1 MTFHRKER
9 GSEWE
14 LYHKC
19 NIIFPQ
25 MTSLLMYSI
34 KLIFQRLENV
44 NVIKI
49 TLLIN
54 ELKHYILQTM
64 SGILIAHIY

>member
-9 GSEWE
+9 GSKWE

-25 MTSLLMYSI
+25 MTSLLIYSI

-49 TLLIN
+49 TLL
-54 ELKHYILQTM
+54 M
-64 SGILIAHIY
+64 S

>member
-9 GSEWE
+9 GSKWE

-25 MTSLLMYSI
+25 MTSLLIYSI